1 MKKRKIS
8 DAVVRRLPRYYRYLD
23 DLHSKGIVRIS
34 SSSLGERMG
43 ITASQIRQDLSCFGE
58 FGQQGY
64 GYNILELRTEIGH
77 ILGVDEQHRLVVVG
91 AGHLGHALLRNF
103 DFMQTGFLLDTA
115 FDVSPTLIGTRVNN
129 VLIRSFD
136 EIGDYF
142 AVCHPDVAVLTVP
155 KKHRAGGRRAARCA
169 RRARDLELYQHRA
182 ARRQRGL
189 HRGRPLCRQSA
200 HAELPYL
207 QDLRRGGGGRSQT
220 VKRPIALLASLLAVT
235 VLATAA
241 TAAGGDSSDPLISL
255 NYLQTTF
262 TTKATSSID
271 AALDKSDQ
279 AAYAKAE
286 AALRST
292 IAAAEANVGAQRAD
306 VFTESRLKQGDI
318 LSGTTGLQVIV
329 LAGSVN
335 VQFSS
340 GAVVDVTTGSEVK
353 SGAALAEN
361 HRYLVAEDT
370 TALFTVTGKT
380 AVVNY
385 CGFYSIASSSSVDYP
400 AMAASLKTLTLFRG
414 SDTGYGEGFDLEKA
428 PTRMEALIMLIRLLG
443 EESEALTCT
452 AYQPF
457 TDVPDWALPYAA
469 YAYSKGYTNGVGP
482 TTFGTTMSASAEM
495 YTEFLL
501 RALRY
506 SSTAQS
512 DISNA
517 PERAHFAGVLTAGE
531 VSALRASAF
540 LRADVVYLSYYA
552 LETNVSGGSKLSDT
566 LIARGVFSDAAYR
579 ASRAMVNSARI
590 G

>member
-1 MKKRKIS
+1 MK
-8 DAVVRRLPRYYRYLD
+8 
-23 DLHSKGIVRIS
+23 
-34 SSSLGERMG
+34 
-43 ITASQIRQDLSCFGE
+43 
-58 FGQQGY
+58 
-64 GYNILELRTEIGH
+64 
-77 ILGVDEQHRLVVVG
+77 
-91 AGHLGHALLRNF
+91 
-103 DFMQTGFLLDTA
+103 
-115 FDVSPTLIGTRVNN
+115 
-129 VLIRSFD
+129 
-136 EIGDYF
+136 
-142 AVCHPDVAVLTVP
+142 
-155 KKHRAGGRRAARCA
+155 
-169 RRARDLELYQHRA
+169 
-182 ARRQRGL
+182 
-189 HRGRPLCRQSA
+189 RPL
-200 HAELPYL
+200 
-207 QDLRRGGGGRSQT
+207 
-220 VKRPIALLASLLAVT
+220 ALLASLLAVT

-241 TAAGGDSSDPLISL
+241 TAAGGDASDPLISL

-262 TTKATSSID
+262 TTKANSSID
-271 AALDKSDQ
+271 AALDKADQ

-318 LSGTTGLQVIV
+318 
-329 LAGSVN
+329 
-335 VQFSS
+335 SS

-380 AVVNY
+380 TVVNC

-517 PERAHFAGVLTAGE
+517 PERAYFAGVLTAGE
-531 VSALRASAF
+531 VSALRVSAF